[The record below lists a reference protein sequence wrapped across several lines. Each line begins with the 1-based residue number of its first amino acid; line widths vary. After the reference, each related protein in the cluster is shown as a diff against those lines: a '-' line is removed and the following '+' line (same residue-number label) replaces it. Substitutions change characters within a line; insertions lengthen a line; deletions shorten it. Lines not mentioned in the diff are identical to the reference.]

1 MLQSRIMGRPP
12 KDPSGAATET
22 VAFRLSAADREL
34 LNRLVTLRA
43 EELVDEAIDVNPGSY
58 LRALIRREAR
68 AKGLLEDASSA
79 VSAAPKEPTAD
90 DVHAMLLRAI
100 EAGAV
105 QTALARE
112 AGIARTDLSRFKNGK
127 HTLSP
132 RSLQKL
138 AAAITKL
145 LR

>member
-1 MLQSRIMGRPP
+1 MGRPP
-12 KDPSGAATET
+12 KDPSGPALLTLGL
-22 VAFRLSAADREL
+22 RLTAADRDL
-34 LNRLVTLRA
+34 LDRLVALRA
-43 EELVDEAIDVNPGSY
+43 EELVDEAVEVTAGSY

-68 AKGLLEDASSA
+68 AKGLLEEPSRTG
-79 VSAAPKEPTAD
+79 AAARKEPSAE

-105 QTALARE
+105 QTAIARE
-112 AGIARTDLSRFKNGK
+112 AGIERADLSRFKNGK

-132 RSLQKL
+132 RSLQNL
-138 AAAITKL
+138 AASLAKH